1 MLFYANPC
9 LGNKIYLFLSH
20 LFLFISYLNKYDIIR
35 EFEPE
40 IHFGFEMDLKWICRQ
55 MFSVL
60 KDF

>member
-9 LGNKIYLFLSH
+9 LGNKIYLFLSN

-40 IHFGFEMDLKWICRQ
+40 IHFGFEMDLKWI
-55 MFSVL
+55 
-60 KDF
+60 